1 MRRHGG
7 WRQADD
13 LRAFEDLHD
22 VVLVGHSMSG
32 VVVPR
37 VAEAFPG
44 RIRKVVWMAAVVLN
58 DGETIT
64 EAVPAPSPAV
74 QRSFAQRSD
83 PGSNRGEPCIQ
94 VGGNDHMAT
103 KMARSSSRA
112 PETVSCCKIE
122 SAIASGSWE

>member
-22 VVLVGHSMSG
+22 VVLVGHRMSG

-44 RIRKVVWMAAVVLN
+44 RIRKVAWMAAVVLN

-74 QRSFAQRSD
+74 QRSFAQRSE
-83 PGSNRGEPCIQ
+83 PGRALHSGRRERPHGYQNGEVII
-94 VGGNDHMAT
+94 T
-103 KMARSSSRA
+103 RSRD
-112 PETVSCCKIE
+112 CQLFQD
-122 SAIASGSWE
+122 